1 MRAECKSWE
10 SSMHWACM
18 ERPAR
23 LPFLISSCPAN
34 SAQLRRCAKNAGNSV
49 AHYFGARWQG
59 SDKPTAL
66 NVLEPLWHPSLV
78 SQLLQKWSSYTVF
91 TFVRHPLRRAFRCAA
106 IVAPRAL

>member
-1 MRAECKSWE
+1 
-10 SSMHWACM
+10 MHWACM